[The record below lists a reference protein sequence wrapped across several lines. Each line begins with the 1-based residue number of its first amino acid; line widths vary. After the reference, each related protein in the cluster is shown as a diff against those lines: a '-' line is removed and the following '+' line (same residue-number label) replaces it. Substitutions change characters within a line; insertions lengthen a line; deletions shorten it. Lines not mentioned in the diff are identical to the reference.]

1 MTMNP
6 RILKSVYNKINKE
19 ELKSEKV
26 ELALVD
32 DLKKRG
38 DALLKSVSK
47 ADNIW
52 KDYQDYLSGADK
64 PFSKMIKAYND
75 LDSDVKFA
83 EGIAKRFEKAGKEL
97 GVDINNNKDLKNIER
112 NIKTSKDIMNTI
124 NSFKDPSSFQ

>member
-1 MTMNP
+1 MNP
-6 RILKSVYNKINKE
+6 RILKSVYKKINKQ

-52 KDYQDYLSGADK
+52 KDYQDYLSKADK

-97 GVDINNNKDLKNIER
+97 GVDINNNKDFKNIER